1 MNLDLNIEQ
10 TLLKNSARSFLKQEC
25 PSALVRK
32 VRDSDEA
39 FPETLW
45 KNMADMGW
53 MGLGIDEE
61 YGGIGGSA
69 SDVAVLMEAMGE
81 ASLPAPFF
89 TTVVVSGTAIQQ
101 SSNEEMKAKLL
112 PLLVTGKLVSS
123 FALIEPNNDYGL
135 THIRTAATADGSGWI
150 ISGTKL
156 FVEYAKG
163 ARYFLTVA
171 NVEGTGLIVAMI
183 DAATDGIKL
192 KSMPTL
198 DYSKQCEVVFNAVKV
213 PAENI
218 LALGDDAESMLN
230 HLEDIC
236 AVAKCSEM
244 MGAIQSV
251 LDVSVEYVK
260 DRTQFGQP
268 VGGFQ
273 AVQHHCANMAV
284 DVDSARYLTG
294 LAAWKLSEGLPAT
307 KEASMAKSFVSKAAV
322 RVSKLGHQVH
332 GAISFCDEHD
342 MHLYLRRSQSASMAF
357 GNTEYHLEKVA
368 QKIGL

>member
-1 MNLDLNIEQ
+1 MNLDLNTEQ
-10 TLLKNSARSFLKQEC
+10 TLLKNSAKSFLKEEC
-25 PSALVRK
+25 PSSLIREVRE
-32 VRDSDEA
+32 SDQA
-39 FPETLW
+39 FPQKLW
-45 KNMADMGW
+45 KDMADMGW
-53 MGLGIDEE
+53 MGLGIDEKYE
-61 YGGIGGSA
+61 GIGGSA

-81 ASLPAPFF
+81 VSLPAPFF
-89 TTVVVSGTAIQQ
+89 TTVVVSGTTIQQ
-101 SSNEEMKAKLL
+101 SSNEEIKTKLL
-112 PLLVTGKLVSS
+112 PLIVAGQLISS
-123 FALIEPNNDYGL
+123 FALIEPNNEYGL
-135 THIRTAATADGSGWI
+135 THIRTTATADGSNWI
-150 ISGTKL
+150 FSGTKL

-163 ARYFLTVA
+163 AHYFLTVA
-171 NVEGTGLIVAMI
+171 SVEGSGLIIAMI
-183 DAATDGIKL
+183 DATTDGIEL

-218 LALGDDAESMLN
+218 LAVGEDAELILK

-251 LDVSVEYVK
+251 LDVSVEYAK

-268 VGGFQ
+268 IGGFQ
-273 AVQHHCANMAV
+273 AIQHHCANMAV

-294 LAAWKLSEGLPAT
+294 LAAWKLSQGMPAT
-307 KEASMAKSFVSKAAV
+307 KEASMAKAFVSKAAV
-322 RVSKLGHQVH
+322 RISKLGHQIH

-357 GNTEYHLEKVA
+357 GSSEYHLEKVA
-368 QKIGL
+368 RQIGL